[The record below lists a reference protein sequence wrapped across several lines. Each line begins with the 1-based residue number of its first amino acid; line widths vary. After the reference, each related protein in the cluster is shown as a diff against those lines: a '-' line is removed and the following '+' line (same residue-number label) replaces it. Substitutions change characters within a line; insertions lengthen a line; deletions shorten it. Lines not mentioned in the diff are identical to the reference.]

1 MTRTMAMVSTDRARV
16 PFERPRS
23 TEADDI
29 RQIVRGILTLQARF
43 AKAEHGPLQ
52 RGTHAKGICA
62 RAVFEVLDVRRTVRD
77 PRLAARLARGLF
89 AQPGAYPATVRFA
102 NASGQV
108 RSDAVRDVRALSFA
122 VEVAPGLVGPAVT
135 RLDFSANSAPIF
147 PINDAHAFATL
158 MRVLS
163 ADGAW
168 RKLRTVWSLPL
179 GDIGAIGR
187 IGVLGALQTKQPVR
201 AYQSLR
207 YWSTVPFRHGPDE
220 AIEYSAIPSP
230 ENPVQPLA
238 PGQNCLRDELAR
250 HLRDDA
256 EMSTW
261 EFGLQLLDAEV
272 MTRRGRRRDP
282 SYWVENAAV
291 EWNEAQAPF
300 HTVARLTLVPGSE
313 LSDEAARAMYIDV
326 TEHTAPGG
334 EPIGSINRARWSAE
348 SSSREARATGVVDLP
363 APVPLPRSRVTSVLR
378 GAFVG
383 ALLLALGVFVL
394 GRWYTSRADAY
405 LPPLERV
412 DDVRY
417 LDQGWGPGADAP
429 SRQAYYYTPQG
440 ASMHNIRYSWF
451 INVERPFRGGRFADP
466 DHMKQL
472 RFVVD
477 PFPTRSNPDL
487 LPVGFAR
494 RYDDSL
500 QDWVADVTCSA
511 CHTGQLHVQRPN
523 GRVTAVRI
531 DGGQSMNAFTDVAPG
546 SFQLELAGAFGTT
559 LANPIKFNRFARRV
573 LGPESSWSARATLWG
588 DVFGTFRELVRASRG
603 ALSPHWYPT
612 KEGFGR
618 TDALARIANTVFG
631 DHLDPANYRMGN
643 GPVSYPYVWNIWK
656 FDWVQYNASVS
667 QPMARNVGEA
677 VGTGATYHLVDRYGR
692 PVPPSE
698 RYRSSIP
705 IENLQRIETTI
716 QTLEPPEWPEDL
728 LGPVDQA
735 KVARGRQLFTDHCAG
750 CHGPHVASDAM
761 KRQVSP
767 ARGPDDPLWAIHWK
781 DVHDIGTDP
790 NAAVNFMTNRVDL
803 TRAGL
808 DAGEVQQVLRGTLE
822 KQRTRQLALIAALAG
837 PGVYRS
843 TRPATAA
850 GVYDSY
856 AGELEYAKTSL
867 SNTDNQLAALDQL
880 DLRSVSVGEGLTI
893 VGTLL
898 RNRYYD
904 DHRYSIE
911 ARACFDGFDTL
922 DLPQAVPGYK
932 PRPLKGVWAT
942 PPFLHNG
949 SVPTIYAL
957 LSPREE
963 RPAAFYVGTHL
974 YDPRRLGYVTE
985 RPAGTA
991 GGFVLDTSLPG
1002 NRNIGHEFRKGYV
1015 PFDDRKPADT
1025 QYQGGVIGPEL
1036 TPDER
1041 YAIIEYLKVGPD
1053 EPPIRPGRVPPDC
1066 FALLHPK
1073 AAAPAVVSASN
1084 RATR

>member
-16 PFERPRS
+16 QFERPRS

-220 AIEYSAIPSP
+220 AIKYSAIPSP

-363 APVPLPRSRVTSVLR
+363 APVPLPRSRRNVRAPRGVRRGTAACAGSVRSWPLVHEPCGRLSAAARARGRRPVPGSGMGTRRRCAEPAGVLLHAAGRVDAQHPVQLVHQCRAAVPRRALR
-378 GAFVG
+378 GSGSHEAAAVRRRSVSDAEQPRPAPG
-383 ALLLALGVFVL
+383 RLRPPLRRLAPGL
-394 GRWYTSRADAY
+394 GRGRHLLGLPHRAAARAAAEWPRDRRAHRRRAVD
-405 LPPLERV
+405 ER
-412 DDVRY
+412 
-417 LDQGWGPGADAP
+417 L
-429 SRQAYYYTPQG
+429 
-440 ASMHNIRYSWF
+440 H
-451 INVERPFRGGRFADP
+451 
-466 DHMKQL
+466 
-472 RFVVD
+472 
-477 PFPTRSNPDL
+477 
-487 LPVGFAR
+487 R
-494 RYDDSL
+494 R
-500 QDWVADVTCSA
+500 C
-511 CHTGQLHVQRPN
+511 TGQLPAGARRSLRNH
-523 GRVTAVRI
+523 A
-531 DGGQSMNAFTDVAPG
+531 GQSDQIQPLCAPR
-546 SFQLELAGAFGTT
+546 AGA
-559 LANPIKFNRFARRV
+559 RV
-573 LGPESSWSARATLWG
+573 
-588 DVFGTFRELVRASRG
+588 ELVG
-603 ALSPHWYPT
+603 
-612 KEGFGR
+612 
-618 TDALARIANTVFG
+618 
-631 DHLDPANYRMGN
+631 
-643 GPVSYPYVWNIWK
+643 
-656 FDWVQYNASVS
+656 
-667 QPMARNVGEA
+667 
-677 VGTGATYHLVDRYGR
+677 
-692 PVPPSE
+692 
-698 RYRSSIP
+698 
-705 IENLQRIETTI
+705 
-716 QTLEPPEWPEDL
+716 
-728 LGPVDQA
+728 
-735 KVARGRQLFTDHCAG
+735 
-750 CHGPHVASDAM
+750 ASD
-761 KRQVSP
+761 
-767 ARGPDDPLWAIHWK
+767 PL
-781 DVHDIGTDP
+781 G
-790 NAAVNFMTNRVDL
+790 
-803 TRAGL
+803 
-808 DAGEVQQVLRGTLE
+808 
-822 KQRTRQLALIAALAG
+822 
-837 PGVYRS
+837 
-843 TRPATAA
+843 
-850 GVYDSY
+850 
-856 AGELEYAKTSL
+856 
-867 SNTDNQLAALDQL
+867 
-880 DLRSVSVGEGLTI
+880 
-893 VGTLL
+893 
-898 RNRYYD
+898 
-904 DHRYSIE
+904 
-911 ARACFDGFDTL
+911 
-922 DLPQAVPGYK
+922 
-932 PRPLKGVWAT
+932 
-942 PPFLHNG
+942 
-949 SVPTIYAL
+949 
-957 LSPREE
+957 
-963 RPAAFYVGTHL
+963 
-974 YDPRRLGYVTE
+974 
-985 RPAGTA
+985 
-991 GGFVLDTSLPG
+991 
-1002 NRNIGHEFRKGYV
+1002 
-1015 PFDDRKPADT
+1015 
-1025 QYQGGVIGPEL
+1025 
-1036 TPDER
+1036 
-1041 YAIIEYLKVGPD
+1041 
-1053 EPPIRPGRVPPDC
+1053 
-1066 FALLHPK
+1066 
-1073 AAAPAVVSASN
+1073 
-1084 RATR
+1084 